1 MNAEP
6 TQATI
11 VIAIIGMALLNFA
24 IRFTP
29 IAILSNLKLPA
40 GVLRWLSYVPISVM
54 GALVATQVFAQQR
67 SGGPLTQVAA
77 ICAASL
83 TAFVFWRWK
92 SFLGATL
99 IGMASFVI
107 LKALIG

>member
-1 MNAEP
+1 V
-6 TQATI
+6 I
-11 VIAIIGMALLNFA
+11 VGMGVLNFV

-29 IAILSNLKLPA
+29 MAILSNLRLPA
-40 GVLRWLSYVPISVM
+40 ALLRWLSYVPISVM

-77 ICAASL
+77 VCAASL
-83 TAFVFWRWK
+83 TAVVFWRWR

-99 IGMASFVI
+99 IGMASFVL